1 MASITNERSEKYE
14 NSLKICSLLGNVEDM
29 ISNIIHTSCDRI
41 VRPKVVDTTIFP
53 LFVVGNSL
61 NDILDAVECVICN
74 AIHRGLSTEQLK
86 EEIKDM
92 NPTVAKEFINIYQ
105 MRKHEIALSRSE
117 SVAKIS
123 EAFLKD
129 FDWSL
134 RVVMGSSDLSTTRK
148 AILLL
153 TLSLENPNGDVVNK
167 TYEMDLDSLNDL
179 LKKFDRVANA
189 TQKLR
194 IA

>member
-41 VRPKVVDTTIFP
+41 VRPKVVDTTVFP

-61 NDILDAVECVICN
+61 NDILDAVECIICN
-74 AIHRGLSTEQLK
+74 AIRRGLSTEQLK

-92 NPTVAKEFINIYQ
+92 NPKVAKEFINIYQ

>member
-1 MASITNERSEKYE
+1 MASITIERSEKYE
-14 NSLKICSLLGNVEDM
+14 SSLKICSLLGNVEDM

-41 VRPKVVDTTIFP
+41 VRPKVVDTTVFP

-92 NPTVAKEFINIYQ
+92 NPKVAKEFINIYQ

-153 TLSLENPNGDVVNK
+153 TLSLENPNGEVVNK

>member
-41 VRPKVVDTTIFP
+41 VRPKVVDTTVFP

-92 NPTVAKEFINIYQ
+92 NPKVAKEFINIYQ

>member
-153 TLSLENPNGDVVNK
+153 TLSLENPNGEVVNK

>member
-1 MASITNERSEKYE
+1 
-14 NSLKICSLLGNVEDM
+14 
-29 ISNIIHTSCDRI
+29 
-41 VRPKVVDTTIFP
+41 
-53 LFVVGNSL
+53 
-61 NDILDAVECVICN
+61 
-74 AIHRGLSTEQLK
+74 
-86 EEIKDM
+86 
-92 NPTVAKEFINIYQ
+92 

>member
-1 MASITNERSEKYE
+1 MASITIERSEKYE
-14 NSLKICSLLGNVEDM
+14 RSLKICSLLGNVEDM

-41 VRPKVVDTTIFP
+41 VRPKVVDTTVFP

-74 AIHRGLSTEQLK
+74 AIRRGLSTEQLK
-86 EEIKDM
+86 EAIKDM
-92 NPTVAKEFINIYQ
+92 NPKVAKEFINIYQ

>member
-41 VRPKVVDTTIFP
+41 VRPKVVDTTVFP

-129 FDWSL
+129 FCL
-134 RVVMGSSDLSTTRK
+134 FLN
-148 AILLL
+148 ILYQL
-153 TLSLENPNGDVVNK
+153 
-167 TYEMDLDSLNDL
+167 
-179 LKKFDRVANA
+179 FH
-189 TQKLR
+189 
-194 IA
+194 

>member
-1 MASITNERSEKYE
+1 
-14 NSLKICSLLGNVEDM
+14 
-29 ISNIIHTSCDRI
+29 
-41 VRPKVVDTTIFP
+41 
-53 LFVVGNSL
+53 
-61 NDILDAVECVICN
+61 
-74 AIHRGLSTEQLK
+74 
-86 EEIKDM
+86 
-92 NPTVAKEFINIYQ
+92 

-179 LKKFDRVANA
+179 AAEFTLTSWLQYFRFVVPKRKYYKNTCQWEYKGAECQYPGPGELPIPGTDLKSNANPIKADNTVGSNPNDDVCGKSLLACQVRNNDIHYGAFPA
-189 TQKLR
+189 TGRTIPRQ
-194 IA
+194 

>member
-92 NPTVAKEFINIYQ
+92 NPKVAKEFINIYQ

-134 RVVMGSSDLSTTRK
+134 RVVMGGSDLSTTRK

>member
-41 VRPKVVDTTIFP
+41 VRPKVVDTTVFP

-153 TLSLENPNGDVVNK
+153 TLSLENPNGEVVNK

>member
-1 MASITNERSEKYE
+1 M
-14 NSLKICSLLGNVEDM
+14 
-29 ISNIIHTSCDRI
+29 
-41 VRPKVVDTTIFP
+41 
-53 LFVVGNSL
+53 
-61 NDILDAVECVICN
+61 
-74 AIHRGLSTEQLK
+74 STEQLK

-92 NPTVAKEFINIYQ
+92 NPKVAKEFINIYQ

-153 TLSLENPNGDVVNK
+153 TLSLENP
-167 TYEMDLDSLNDL
+167 
-179 LKKFDRVANA
+179 
-189 TQKLR
+189 
-194 IA
+194 IW